1 MAARVPATESTLQL
15 FTKENVM
22 SQLEKVLYTAK
33 VHTTGGRTGA
43 SRSSDGRLEVK
54 LSRPGSTGD
63 GTNPEQLFAAGWSAC
78 FESAMEFAARNLKIT
93 LPADHAVD
101 AEIDLGPAGGGFSVA
116 ARLYVSLPGME
127 PATAQRLIEA
137 THQVCPYSRATHGNI
152 AVETTL
158 V

>member
-1 MAARVPATESTLQL
+1 MNR
-15 FTKENVM
+15 
-22 SQLEKVLYTAK
+22 LEKVLYTAK
-33 VHTTGGRTGA
+33 VHTTGGRSGR
-43 SRSSDGRLEVK
+43 SRSADGRLEVS
-54 LSRPGSTGD
+54 LSRPGSPGT

-78 FESAMEFAARNLKIT
+78 FELAMEFAARKMKIT
-93 LPADHAVD
+93 LPPDHAVD
-101 AEIDLGPAGGGFSVA
+101 AEIDLGPEGGGFSVA

-127 PATAQRLIEA
+127 PTTAQRLIEA

>member
-1 MAARVPATESTLQL
+1 M
-15 FTKENVM
+15 KEDDMNR
-22 SQLEKVLYTAK
+22 LEKVLYTAR
-33 VHTTGGRTGA
+33 VHTTGGRAGK
-43 SRSSDGRLEVK
+43 SRSTDGRLEVS
-54 LSRPGSTGD
+54 LSRPGSPGT

-78 FESAMEFAARNLKIT
+78 FESAMEFVARGMKIT

-101 AEIDLGPAGGGFSVA
+101 AEIDLGPEGGAFSLA

-152 AVETTL
+152 ALETTL